1 MKRKVLIV
9 DDSAFVRRMLQ
20 DWLKEEPDF
29 EVVGVAKDG
38 LEGVAKAAELDP
50 DVVTLDVEMPNMD
63 GITALDKIMGQKQ
76 RAVLMVSSVTTA
88 GAAATLKALELGAY
102 DFVTKPQGG
111 NSLRLVEAKNDFLER
126 LRASRYARFG
136 GGRPASPP
144 PPVRASSKPS
154 DKVVLVASSTGG
166 PRSLVSLF
174 QSLPKGFPCPV
185 VIVQHMPQ
193 GFTASLSARLDSLGT
208 VPCREARDGDRLE
221 SGQAY
226 IAPGGFHLSIGHG
239 ARLTVGDGPTVHGV
253 KPAADILFKSA
264 SEAFGSRCLGVVMTG
279 MGRDGADGAVAIRA
293 KGGKVFGEAESSCV
307 IYGMPQ
313 AAKKAGG
320 IDAEFDL
327 RELGAA
333 IVAGTTGRTALAS

>member
-1 MKRKVLIV
+1 MKKRVLIV

-29 EVVGVAKDG
+29 EVVGIAKDG
-38 LEGVAKAAELDP
+38 LEGVKMAAELDP

-63 GITALDKIMGQKQ
+63 GITALGKIMSHKP
-76 RAVLMVSSVTTA
+76 RAVLMVSSITTT
-88 GAAATLKALELGAY
+88 GAHATLNALELGAY

-126 LRASRYARFG
+126 MRASRYAKFAGAARSVG
-136 GGRPASPP
+136 VKQSP
-144 PPVRASSKPS
+144 VKTS
-154 DKVVLVASSTGG
+154 DKIVLVASSTGG

-174 QSLPKGFPCPV
+174 QSLPKGFPCPI

-193 GFTASLSARLDSLGT
+193 GFTASLAQRLDNLGT
-208 VPCREARDGDRLE
+208 VPCREAKDGDRIE
-221 SGQAY
+221 AGQAY
-226 IAPGGFHLSIGHG
+226 MAPGGIHLALGPG
-239 ARLTVGDGPTVHGV
+239 GRLSFDDSPSMHGV
-253 KPAADILFKSA
+253 KPAADILFKTAAESY
-264 SEAFGSRCLGVVMTG
+264 GSRCLGVVLTG
-279 MGRDGADGAVAIRA
+279 MGRDGADGAVVIRS

-320 IDAEFDL
+320 VDAEFDL
-327 RELGAA
+327 RDMGAA
-333 IVAGTTGRTALAS
+333 IVAGVAGRAALAS